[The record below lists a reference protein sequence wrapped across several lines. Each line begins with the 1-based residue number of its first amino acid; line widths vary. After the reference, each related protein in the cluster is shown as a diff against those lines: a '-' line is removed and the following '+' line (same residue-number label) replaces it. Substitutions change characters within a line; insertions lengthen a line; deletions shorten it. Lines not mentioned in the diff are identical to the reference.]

1 MSAAGW
7 FYVQD
12 DKRLGPVGVEHI
24 VHLVV
29 TTVLSPSALVWR
41 QGLAE
46 WTEAHHVPE
55 IAALLPPPLPPGQKP
70 GTPEP
75 PPLPAKGGAPKAAEP
90 APRPAH
96 ANPKIEEL
104 RRKLEKEATPRAYG
118 ALAEELR
125 KAGEFAEAIRVS
137 REGVEKSPSYPT
149 LRVTLG
155 RSLLEGGDLEGARQE
170 LQTVLQTV
178 PDNILAERYLGE
190 TLEGLGDRAGARR
203 QYLKALALAPGD
215 AQLVAR
221 LRSLSG
227 TSGPP
232 GVAANGPVP
241 GAEDLPI
248 DVSTLSGPPPAGMD
262 ADPLA
267 AMLDENGAESL
278 VADAPPPAPTAMIMD
293 DPRPPTGD
301 LPPIPL
307 VAVEETFEI
316 ERANDIAA
324 GTTPKRKTPEKAVK
338 SGPPKPAPT
347 PVLIDLPAEETPI
360 FTMDPP
366 PVAAVKAAVEAPP
379 PVPPPA
385 PPAPPSAPPPAP
397 VKGKAAKP
405 GGSTLI
411 VPAPAPP
418 PVPKPAPEPD
428 IVISPGGPPVP
439 DTPIAWPTGRIAD
452 HEFADLVREVYSRK
466 WSGLLTLNHTGVEK
480 SVRVQEGRLVFAFSS
495 SRDDRL
501 GELLLRRGRITL
513 HQYVEASRAMG
524 KGIRLGTLLVELGA
538 LDARELV
545 KAVMD
550 HTQEII
556 YSAFQW
562 TEGLYH
568 FTEGGAPAE
577 PITLKLSTPDAILEG
592 IRRIDQWSRIE
603 HAVGAMETRYVRA
616 RGYEKVLS
624 EMTLSLEKLS
634 ILTGLDVEQDVG
646 TICRNSTLSH
656 FEVCRTLWAYRVIGV
671 VQRLA

>member
-46 WTEAHHVPE
+46 WTEAHHIPE

-70 GTPEP
+70 GEP
-75 PPLPAKGGAPKAAEP
+75 PPLPGKAGAPKPAEA

-96 ANPKIEEL
+96 PNPKIEEL
-104 RRKLEKEATPRAYG
+104 RRKLEKEPTPRAFG

-125 KAGEFAEAIRVS
+125 KAGEFEEAIRIS
-137 REGVEKSPSYPT
+137 REGVEKSPAYPT

-155 RSLLEGGDLEGARQE
+155 RALLEHGDLEAARQE
-170 LQTVLQTV
+170 LQTVLQAV

-227 TSGPP
+227 SSGPQ

-248 DVSTLSGPPPAGMD
+248 DVSSLAPPPAAAMD

-278 VADAPPPAPTAMIMD
+278 VMDEPPPSPAPVMD
-293 DPRPPTGD
+293 DPRPPTKD

-307 VAVEETFEI
+307 VAVEETFVI

-324 GTTPKRKTPEKAVK
+324 GTTPKRKSPPEKVAK
-338 SGPPKPAPT
+338 SGPSKPAPT
-347 PVLIDLPAEETPI
+347 PVLIDLPADEAPL
-360 FTMDPP
+360 FTVEPP
-366 PVAAVKAAVEAPP
+366 LVPAAKAAVEAPP
-379 PVPPPA
+379 VPQP
-385 PPAPPSAPPPAP
+385 APPPAP
-397 VKGKAAKP
+397 AKGKAAATKP
-405 GGSTLI
+405 GT
-411 VPAPAPP
+411 VPIT
-418 PVPKPAPEPD
+418 VPIAMPTPMPAPEPD
-428 IVISPGGPPVP
+428 VVISPGGPPVP

-452 HEFADLVREVYSRK
+452 HEFADLVREVYSRQ
-466 WSGLLTLNHTGVEK
+466 WSGLLTLNHMGVEK
-480 SVRVQEGRLVFAFSS
+480 SVRVQDGRLVFAFSS

-568 FTEGGAPAE
+568 FTDGGAPTE

-592 IRRIDQWSRIE
+592 VRRIEQWSRIE
-603 HAVGAMETRYVRA
+603 RAVGSMETRYVRA

-634 ILTGLDVEQDVG
+634 LLTGLDVEQDVG

>member
-1 MSAAGW
+1 
-7 FYVQD
+7 
-12 DKRLGPVGVEHI
+12 
-24 VHLVV
+24 
-29 TTVLSPSALVWR
+29 
-41 QGLAE
+41 
-46 WTEAHHVPE
+46 
-55 IAALLPPPLPPGQKP
+55 
-70 GTPEP
+70 
-75 PPLPAKGGAPKAAEP
+75 LPAKGGPAPAKAAEP

-104 RRKLEKEATPRAYG
+104 RKKLEKEATPRAYG

-137 REGVEKSPSYPT
+137 REGVEKSPAYPT

-155 RSLLEGGDLEGARQE
+155 RSLLEGGDLEAARHE
-170 LQTVLQTV
+170 LETVLQAV

-227 TSGPP
+227 SSGPA

-241 GAEDLPI
+241 GTEELPLDI
-248 DVSTLSGPPPAGMD
+248 SAPSTVPLEVME

-267 AMLDENGAESL
+267 AVLDENGAESL
-278 VADAPPPAPTAMIMD
+278 VADAPPPPPPPIFMD
-293 DPRPPTGD
+293 EPRPPTKD

-324 GTTPKRKTPEKAVK
+324 GTTPKRKAPPEKAAR

-347 PVLIDLPAEETPI
+347 PVLIDLPADETPV
-360 FTMDPP
+360 FTSDVPRIP
-366 PVAAVKAAVEAPP
+366 LAKPAVEVPPAP
-379 PVPPPA
+379 PPPA
-385 PPAPPSAPPPAP
+385 PAPPLAKA
-397 VKGKAAKP
+397 KAAKP

-411 VPAPAPP
+411 IPPPAPP
-418 PVPKPAPEPD
+418 PVPTPAPELD
-428 IVISPGGPPVP
+428 VVITPGGPPVP
-439 DTPIAWPTGRIAD
+439 DLPIAWPNGRIAD
-452 HEFADLVREVYSRK
+452 HEFADLVREVYGRK

-524 KGIRLGTLLVELGA
+524 KGIRLGTLLVEMGA

-568 FTEGGAPAE
+568 FTDGLSPSE

-603 HAVGAMETRYVRA
+603 HAVGPMETRYVRA